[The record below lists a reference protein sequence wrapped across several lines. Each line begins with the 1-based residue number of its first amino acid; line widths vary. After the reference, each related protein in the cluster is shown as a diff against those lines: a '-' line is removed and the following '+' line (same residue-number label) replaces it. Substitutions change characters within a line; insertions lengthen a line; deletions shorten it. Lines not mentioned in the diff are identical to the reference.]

1 MKEGVNVSKQRDLV
15 LDIIKQSHT
24 HPTAEEIFFEARK
37 KMPSIAL
44 GTIYRNINALNHEGA
59 IRRVTIPE
67 APDRFDTV
75 DIPHDHLICQ
85 RCGRLKDISLH
96 GVREAIRET
105 VGEDIISYELNAY
118 YLCDDCKKEQEKQE
132 VQNERIKGN

>member
-1 MKEGVNVSKQRDLV
+1 MSKQRDLV

-75 DIPHDHLICQ
+75 DIQHDHLICQ

>member
-1 MKEGVNVSKQRDLV
+1 M
-15 LDIIKQSHT
+15 
-24 HPTAEEIFFEARK
+24 
-37 KMPSIAL
+37 
-44 GTIYRNINALNHEGA
+44 
-59 IRRVTIPE
+59 
-67 APDRFDTV
+67 

-132 VQNERIKGN
+132 VQNERIKGTKTEANLWTAFAGESQARNKYTYLQA

>member
-1 MKEGVNVSKQRDLV
+1 MSKQRDLV

-44 GTIYRNINALNHEGA
+44 GTIYRNINALSHEGA